1 MKKFISLIILSFS
14 AALFTSANAVEMRPV
29 LTLDMAKKMAQACE
43 SRATVEGW
51 RMNIAIMDAGGN
63 LIYFQRMDRAF
74 LKSIEIAILKAETSA
89 GFPFS
94 TKVVEEIAATRVPGI
109 AHVPGVAAFEGGLPV
124 MTASGEHIGS
134 IGVSGAPASDDGL
147 CAQAGIDA
155 IAAELADH

>member
-29 LTLDMAKKMAQACE
+29 LTLDMAKKMAQAFE

-134 IGVSGAPASDDGL
+134 IGVSGAPASDDGI

>member
-14 AALFTSANAVEMRPV
+14 AALFTSANAIEMRPV

-134 IGVSGAPASDDGL
+134 IGVSGAPASDDGI

>member
-124 MTASGEHIGS
+124 MTASGEHIG
-134 IGVSGAPASDDGL
+134 
-147 CAQAGIDA
+147 
-155 IAAELADH
+155 

>member
-29 LTLDMAKKMAQACE
+29 LTLDMAKKMAHACE

-124 MTASGEHIGS
+124 MTTSGEHIGS
-134 IGVSGAPASDDGL
+134 IGVSGAPASDDGI

>member
-1 MKKFISLIILSFS
+1 MKKFISLIVLSFS

-63 LIYFQRMDRAF
+63 LIYFQRMDRAY

-147 CAQAGIDA
+147 CAQAAIDA

>member
-14 AALFTSANAVEMRPV
+14 AALLTSANAVEMRPV

-134 IGVSGAPASDDGL
+134 IGVSGAPASDDGI

>member
-1 MKKFISLIILSFS
+1 
-14 AALFTSANAVEMRPV
+14 
-29 LTLDMAKKMAQACE
+29 
-43 SRATVEGW
+43 
-51 RMNIAIMDAGGN
+51 MNIAIMDAGGN

-134 IGVSGAPASDDGL
+134 IGVSGAPASDDGI

>member
-14 AALFTSANAVEMRPV
+14 AALFTSANAIEMRPV

>member
-1 MKKFISLIILSFS
+1 MKKFISLIIFSFS

-134 IGVSGAPASDDGL
+134 IGVSGAPASDDGI

>member
-14 AALFTSANAVEMRPV
+14 AALFTSANAVEMRPE

-134 IGVSGAPASDDGL
+134 IGVSGAPASDDGI

>member
-14 AALFTSANAVEMRPV
+14 AALFTSANAVEMRHV

-134 IGVSGAPASDDGL
+134 IWVSGAPASDDGI

>member
-14 AALFTSANAVEMRPV
+14 AAIFTSANAVEMRPV

-134 IGVSGAPASDDGL
+134 IGVSGAPASDDGI

>member
-134 IGVSGAPASDDGL
+134 IGVSGAPASDDGI

-155 IAAELADH
+155 ITAELAAH

>member
-43 SRATVEGW
+43 SRATVEGC

-134 IGVSGAPASDDGL
+134 IGVSGAPASDDGI

>member
-43 SRATVEGW
+43 RRATVEGW

-134 IGVSGAPASDDGL
+134 IGVSGAPASDDGI

>member
-74 LKSIEIAILKAETSA
+74 LKSIEITILKAETSA

>member
-1 MKKFISLIILSFS
+1 MKKFISLIILAFS

-134 IGVSGAPASDDGL
+134 IGVSGAPASDDGI